1 LWRGLTPL
9 TRWLVG
15 ICITLSL
22 FLPVLMT
29 AAGGRTA
36 LHHLRHIL
44 IWNILGD
51 SWQPV
56 KAAISYLSVFPDH
69 PLYTSL
75 FLDSHIRFQYPPASL
90 LFIEPFYALPQVTS
104 DPDFWLN
111 LVSVIVFLV
120 NIALVVVILFR
131 VLADKAPSWLP
142 RERRER
148 TILGAAI
155 AVLAL
160 TFTPLVSSP
169 DWGQT
174 QTWISAA
181 FAGAVLAW
189 LADRKALAGVL
200 IGFTVA
206 FKPQLGLLLVWGL
219 LRREWRFAGAAFVTM
234 LVIGVA
240 SLAVFG
246 FAQHFDYLKIVSY
259 LSRHGESY
267 WWNQSVMGLLH
278 RLQFNGANTEEEA
291 AAALLDD
298 SEFLPPFDMV
308 SYAGGLLT
316 SALMI
321 LAALFWRAR
330 EHRRAPLIDFMLAA
344 LTFTVASPIAWGY
357 HYGIAVPIFA
367 VALPLTLAAPEMGR
381 LRLVWLGLAFV
392 LLHNRFDVTLKL
404 AHTPLNFLE
413 STFLF
418 GALLLMWHLYRLRHV
433 YGGEAT
439 SGVAAPRVA
448 AR

>member
-1 LWRGLTPL
+1 
-9 TRWLVG
+9 
-15 ICITLSL
+15 
-22 FLPVLMT
+22 
-29 AAGGRTA
+29 
-36 LHHLRHIL
+36 
-44 IWNILGD
+44 
-51 SWQPV
+51 V

-75 FLDSHIRFQYPPASL
+75 FLDGHIRFQYPPASL
-90 LFIEPFYALPQVTS
+90 LFIEPFYALPQITS

-111 LVSVIVFLV
+111 LVSVVVFLV

-131 VLADKAPSWLP
+131 VLADKAPSWMP
-142 RERRER
+142 REKRER

-189 LADRKALAGVL
+189 LHDRKALAGVL
-200 IGFTVA
+200 IGITVA
-206 FKPQLGLLLVWGL
+206 FKPQLGLLLVWGV
-219 LRREWRFAGAAFVTM
+219 LRREWRFAGATFATM
-234 LVIGVA
+234 LVIGVV

-246 FAQHFDYLKIVSY
+246 LAQHLDYLKIVSY

-278 RLQFNGANTEEEA
+278 RLQHNGANTEEEA

-298 SEFLPPFDMV
+298 SEFLPPFSMLA
-308 SYAGGLLT
+308 YAGGMAT
-316 SALMI
+316 SIVMI
-321 LAALFWRAR
+321 LGALFWRAR
-330 EHRRAPLIDFMLAA
+330 EHAQAPLIDFVLAA

-357 HYGIAVPIFA
+357 HYGVALPIFA
-367 VALPLTLAAPEMGR
+367 VALPLTLTATGLGR
-381 LRLVWLGLAFV
+381 WRLVWLGLAFV
-392 LLHNRFDVTLKL
+392 LLHNRFDVTLRL
-404 AHTPLNFLE
+404 AHTPFNFLE

-418 GALLLMWHLYRLRHV
+418 GGLLLMWHLYRLRHFFGQV
-433 YGGEAT
+433 APAMAT
-439 SGVAAPRVA
+439 AVPGATA